1 MKKTLALFLA
11 LVMCFS
17 LFALA
22 GCKKRSDEEENGS
35 KNYKE
40 RYGYESYVAQD
51 ADIIGSWEEKLSEDS
66 KADKT
71 VWHFEKSTT
80 LNIVETVGDRNI
92 TTGCAY
98 NFNEKTN
105 ALSYMIL
112 SDKKDIKVIV
122 AFDGDT
128 MTFTDE
134 SGQVVRTF
142 TKQ

>member
-1 MKKTLALFLA
+1 MKKTLALIFA
-11 LVMCFS
+11 LLMCVSIFS
-17 LFALA
+17 LA
-22 GCKKRSDEEENGS
+22 GCKKKDDAVVNGPES
-35 KNYKE
+35 YKE
-40 RYGYESYVAQD
+40 KYGYESYVAED
-51 ADIIGSWEEKLSEDS
+51 ADIIGSWVENLSADS
-66 KADKT
+66 KSDKT
-71 VWHFEKSTT
+71 VWNFEKSTT

-112 SDKKDIKVIV
+112 SEKQDIKVTV

-134 SGQVVRTF
+134 AGQIVRTF